1 MNGNTYDDTN
11 AEIKITQKE
20 INTLVKRGEAVS
32 YKTVMNH
39 ETLERL
45 YPGLQNRI
53 KIKFYEGEKTKADTS
68 KTLAMEHSSSKSI
81 PPFLVK
87 KVEEIIMTRESFC
100 AKHNIS
106 FKEFEDIDKG
116 NRRITLGGSFPKL
129 IKELLETGKLKVF
142 NADGTVIDYSN
153 SDLNK
158 INL

>member
-81 PPFLVK
+81 PPFSGEK
-87 KVEEIIMTRESFC
+87 GGGN
-100 AKHNIS
+100 HN
-106 FKEFEDIDKG
+106 DKG
-116 NRRITLGGSFPKL
+116 IILCETQHILQGVRRHR
-129 IKELLETGKLKVF
+129 
-142 NADGTVIDYSN
+142 
-153 SDLNK
+153 
-158 INL
+158 